1 MPRARQRM
9 KAAEIIIQIAFIII
23 AIIFMMKTWELM
35 TKGIMLIDSIQN
47 LVNKFN
53 IEDLQSIVS
62 LIK

>member
-1 MPRARQRM
+1 M